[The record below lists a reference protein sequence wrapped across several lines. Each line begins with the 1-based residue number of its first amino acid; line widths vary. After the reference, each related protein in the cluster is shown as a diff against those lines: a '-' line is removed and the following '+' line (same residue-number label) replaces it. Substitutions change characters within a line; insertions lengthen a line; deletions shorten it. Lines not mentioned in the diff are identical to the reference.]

1 MQQTAHK
8 AAIAKMTH
16 AWARRYAIKIAAGT
30 PLSAGEMRKLCHI
43 TGKACLLDFGDPRY
57 PTNCNYDD
65 ACALFTLIHQFK
77 PEVCEAQAIKGLGW
91 LRNVARTPSGARRG
105 TKAAAQFSEADIR
118 RVLNLALQ
126 VQSREPGAHKNKA
139 WGFNLVDVYL
149 PDWKGATVGYP
160 IYRLFAGAQ
169 SFDYYTVPW
178 QAVGEFKIVRHASA

>member
-105 TKAAAQFSEADIR
+105 TKAAAQFSEADMNA
-118 RVLNLALQ
+118 LDLACRLQ
-126 VQSREPGAHKNKA
+126 SDGHGAHQTKA

-149 PDWKGATVGYP
+149 PEWTGATVGYP
-160 IYRLFAGAQ
+160 IYRLFAGAR
-169 SFDYYTVPW
+169 SFDYYSVPW
-178 QAVGEFKIVRHASA
+178 QAVAEFEIVRHARA